1 MFEIFSKLYEIEAL
15 ILWGGYAILAFIIF
29 AETGLLAGFFLPG
42 DSLLVTAGLMA
53 SGANAPLNAE
63 ILIPLLSAA
72 AIAGDSV
79 GYAFGFYLGPRL
91 FKKEDSL
98 FFHKKHLVSAQ
109 QFYEK
114 HGVKT
119 IVLARFIPIVRTFA
133 PTVAGVGKMQYRTFL
148 IYNVVGGIGWV
159 AGMTLLGYFLG
170 QCVPNIH
177 RHLLWVV
184 AVIIFLSFIP
194 LLNGWRN
201 NRRGARR

>member
-1 MFEIFSKLYEIEAL
+1 MFELFSKLYAIEAL

-53 SGANAPLNAE
+53 SGTDAPLNIA

-79 GYAFGFYLGPRL
+79 GYSFGFHLGRRL
-91 FKKEDSL
+91 FRKEESV

-109 QFYEK
+109 KFYEK

-119 IVLARFIPIVRTFA
+119 IVLARFVPIVRTFA
-133 PTVAGVGKMQYRTFL
+133 PTIAGVGKMRYRTFL
-148 IYNVVGGIGWV
+148 IYNVAGGIGWV
-159 AGMTLLGYFLG
+159 AGMTLIGYFMG
-170 QCVPNIH
+170 KWVPDIH

-184 AVIIFLSFIP
+184 AAIIFLSFIP
-194 LLNGWRN
+194 LLGTWRK
-201 NRRGARR
+201 NRRAGR

>member
-1 MFEIFSKLYEIEAL
+1 MFEIFSKLYAIEAL
-15 ILWGGYAILAFIIF
+15 ILWGGYAILTFIIF

-53 SGANAPLNAE
+53 SGSNAPLNAA

-79 GYAFGFYLGPRL
+79 GYAFGFHLGPRL

-119 IVLARFIPIVRTFA
+119 IVLARFVPIVRTFA
-133 PTVAGVGKMQYRTFL
+133 PTLAGMGKMRYRTFL
-148 IYNVVGGIGWV
+148 VYNVAGGIGWV
-159 AGMTLLGYFLG
+159 AGMTLIGYFLG
-170 QCVPNIH
+170 QWVPDIH
-177 RHLLWVV
+177 RHILWVV
-184 AVIIFLSFIP
+184 AAIILISFIP
-194 LLNGWRN
+194 LLGTWRK
-201 NRRGARR
+201 NRRGARK